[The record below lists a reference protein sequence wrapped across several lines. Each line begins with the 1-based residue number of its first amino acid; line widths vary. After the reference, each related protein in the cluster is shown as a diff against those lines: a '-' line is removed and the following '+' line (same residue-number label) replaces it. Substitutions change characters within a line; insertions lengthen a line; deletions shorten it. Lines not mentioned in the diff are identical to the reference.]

1 MKTTV
6 TVTDLSVSRHA
17 TPLRERACSVAQA
30 IEILGDGWT
39 GVVFREAYFGVRTF
53 DRLQAVLG
61 LPRTTL
67 AITLKRLVSH
77 GLLHKVP
84 YSQKPL
90 RYEYRLTEAGADF
103 YPVMLALMQFGDRW
117 LSDGKQP
124 PVLLV
129 HKTCGHACSPRVACS
144 ECLQEVLASE
154 CSHRPGPG
162 AGGTPLKRERHGRRL
177 PDSSA
182 FERARPSSV
191 ARTLQ
196 IIGDHWSFL
205 ILREA
210 FFKARRFEEFHTR
223 LGIARNILTDRL
235 NRFVDNEIFARVRYQ
250 TLPER
255 YEYRFT
261 EKGRA
266 LFGPM
271 LAMLRWGDD
280 WRSDGKPPLLLTHTT
295 CGRDFKPVV
304 LCDHC
309 REPVHAKDIRYA
321 IQYTDP
327 RQTDNGDA
335 TET

>member
-1 MKTTV
+1 MKTTN
-6 TVTDLSVSRHA
+6 TVIAPTDANSGTA
-17 TPLRERACSVAQA
+17 LRERKCSVAGA
-30 IEILGDGWT
+30 IEILGDGWS
-39 GVVFREAYFGVRTF
+39 GVVFREAFFGVRTF
-53 DRLQAVLG
+53 DRLQSVLG

-67 AITLKRLVSH
+67 ATTLKRLVSH

-84 YSQKPL
+84 YSQKPV
-90 RYEYRLTEAGADF
+90 RYEYRLTEAGTDF

-117 LSDGKQP
+117 LCEGKQP
-124 PVLLV
+124 PVQLV
-129 HKTCGHACSPRVACS
+129 HKTCGHVCTSRVACS
-144 ECLQEVLASE
+144 ECLQEVHASQ

-162 AGGTPLKRERHGRRL
+162 AGTTPMRQERRGRRL
-177 PDSSA
+177 PDPTA

-210 FFKARRFEEFHTR
+210 FFKARRFDEFHTR

-250 TLPER
+250 SSPER

-261 EKGRA
+261 EKGKA
-266 LFGPM
+266 LFGSM

-280 WRSDGKPPLLLTHTT
+280 WRADGKLPLILTHTA
-295 CGRDFKPVV
+295 CGKDFKPTV
-304 LCDHC
+304 LCSHC
-309 REPVHAKDIRYA
+309 LQPLQAKDIRYTLNYVTPA
-321 IQYTDP
+321 S
-327 RQTDNGDA
+327 A
-335 TET
+335 